1 MGERMM
7 SFVKSAAR
15 RVLPKNLVAV
25 YNDYQQKKLARRN
38 LRLTTEQVF
47 TEIYLNSRWGG
58 RPGTFCSGDG
68 SHETSI
74 VAPYVAAVTAEL
86 VRIGAASMT
95 AIDLGCGDYSVGRQ
109 LSPFCGQYI
118 GVDIVKS
125 LVAHNQAAFGVHN
138 VSFHHANIIDDA
150 IPDGDVCFV
159 RQVLQ
164 HLSNEQIAAVLP
176 KLNKFRR
183 CFITEHHPSPNRLR
197 LANQDKSHG
206 ENIRVSSGSGIFLDQ
221 PPFNIPAARYDLL
234 LEVPGIATTDDTDS
248 GIIRTYVLKSTTRS
262 DGSSPRSSNRAA

>member
-1 MGERMM
+1 MR
-7 SFVKSAAR
+7 FVRSAVR
-15 RVLPKNLVAV
+15 RVLPKNLVLI
-25 YNDYQQKKLARRN
+25 YNGYQEKRLARRN
-38 LRLTTEQVF
+38 QRWTTEQVF
-47 TEIYLNSRWGG
+47 TDIYLSGRWGG

-74 VAPYVAAVTAEL
+74 VAPYVTAVTAEL

-109 LSPFCGQYI
+109 LSSFCGKYI

-125 LVAHNQAAFGVHN
+125 LVAHNQATFGGHN
-138 VSFHHANIIDDA
+138 VSFRQANIIEDA

-176 KLNKFRR
+176 KLDKFRW
-183 CFITEHHPSPNRLR
+183 CFITEHHPSPGRLR
-197 LANQDKSHG
+197 QANQDKPHG
-206 ENIRVSSGSGIFLDQ
+206 DNIRVGSGSGVFLDA

-234 LEVPGIATTDDTDS
+234 LEVPGIAPTDETDP
-248 GIIRTYVLKSTTRS
+248 GIIRTYVLKGNAWS
-262 DGSSPRSSNRAA
+262 DGGPPRSPNRAA